1 MGIATF
7 YKPLEFFF
15 PIHLQPSA
23 LYFSSQLPRS
33 MFIRVLA
40 HTLQEQRW
48 KAWATRQNARANRL
62 GHRFWPLGQ
71 RVSGAV
77 STVGGAF
84 GQRKSRRGRL

>member
-40 HTLQEQRW
+40 HTLQEQR
-48 KAWATRQNARANRL
+48 
-62 GHRFWPLGQ
+62 
-71 RVSGAV
+71 
-77 STVGGAF
+77 
-84 GQRKSRRGRL
+84 